1 MMNGWWVRPSLSF
14 LLGALL
20 YPGSPLV
27 RGGVTR
33 ITRCGNGKEPGL
45 ETPCVELV
53 SCMGSDGSVSVAAS
67 GPVCPE
73 GSSAESLTCG
83 VIAEPPVY
91 LGMGLG
97 SSPRQ
102 RGRGFRASAR
112 SWGITRPGGR

>member
-27 RGGVTR
+27 RGGVT
-33 ITRCGNGKEPGL
+33 CVLLAAGMGKNRVLKHHAWSWLAAWGAIW
-45 ETPCVELV
+45 
-53 SCMGSDGSVSVAAS
+53 SVSVAAS

-83 VIAEPPVY
+83 VCKPPFISEWGWGVR
-91 LGMGLG
+91 LDG
-97 SSPRQ
+97 
-102 RGRGFRASAR
+102 GRGFRASAVV
-112 SWGITRPGGR
+112 GVTRPGGR